1 MVEQEYLKSGKHAT
15 KKLFMNMLVSGLVW
29 QLSKTFNLKYH
40 FTPLMREFMSI
51 LVFNNRNADFDEE
64 PHYDIDA
71 KNSKCPGSL
80 EVCCRHP
87 DGLPYTPKAP
97 PPPQEPEGP
106 NDVDIDGPVEKNHC
120 GRRNKNGLGVSIR

>member
-1 MVEQEYLKSGKHAT
+1 MHPIQKLSLK
-15 KKLFMNMLVSGLVW
+15 LLVSGLVW
-29 QLSKTFNLKYH
+29 ESSKIFNKKNH
-40 FTPLMREFMSI
+40 FTPLFYEHFGNLFS
-51 LVFNNRNADFDEE
+51 NRNGDFDEP

-87 DGLPYTPKAP
+87 DGLPYTPNVL
-97 PPPQEPEGP
+97 PQKPEEP
-106 NDVDIDGPVEKNHC
+106 NDITDGPVESHC

>member
-1 MVEQEYLKSGKHAT
+1 MC
-15 KKLFMNMLVSGLVW
+15 
-29 QLSKTFNLKYH
+29 
-40 FTPLMREFMSI
+40 EFMSI
-51 LVFNNRNADFDEE
+51 LVFSNRNADFDEP

-87 DGLPYTPKAP
+87 DGLPYTPKVVPP

-106 NDVDIDGPVEKNHC
+106 NDVDIDGPVESHC
-120 GRRNKNGLGVSIR
+120 GRRNKNGLGVSIRWAALYHCYFNSIGVIDALANNSPRCLHQ

>member
-1 MVEQEYLKSGKHAT
+1 
-15 KKLFMNMLVSGLVW
+15 MNLLASGLVW
-29 QLSKTFNLKYH
+29 QLLKTFDFKNH
-40 FTPLMREFMSI
+40 FTPLMCEFMSI
-51 LVFNNRNADFDEE
+51 LVFSNRNADFDEP

-87 DGLPYTPKAP
+87 DGLPYTPKVVPP

-106 NDVDIDGPVEKNHC
+106 NDVDIDGPVESHC